1 MEKYKDNTYTKKLIE
16 GQYCLYSDTYNT
28 SSPITFIII
37 PGNPS
42 IAELYI
48 QFGNLLAKQFK
59 YPVIISSLLSNDT
72 KTYSLE
78 KVIEYK
84 KKFFEYLFK
93 NNPNTKYIVLG
104 HSIGNYIIFQAL
116 RKIKDINNIIAIYSL
131 FPALQ
136 NLYSCFP
143 FDYKLLTFN
152 YLIINIFAIFIKI
165 LKYLPLCIIILFFKF
180 VSDVPSDKVECL
192 INNIGFSS
200 IRQILFLAKDEGK
213 YIKEYSQDLID
224 FLNKISHKLRMI
236 YGKNDRYGNEKIAK
250 KFKELVPNATI
261 KIVDILHAF
270 VLGYT
275 HDIFNEI
282 VDMIDEDINNCEK

>member
-1 MEKYKDNTYTKKLIE
+1 MKKNEDNTYIKQLIE
-16 GQYCLYSDTYNT
+16 GQYCLFNDINNK
-28 SSPITFIII
+28 SSPIAFIII

-48 QFGNLLAKQFK
+48 QFGNLLTKQFK
-59 YPVIISSLLSNDT
+59 YPVIISSLLSDNT

-78 KVIEYK
+78 KCIEYK

-116 RKIKDINNIIAIYSL
+116 KKIKDINNIIAIYSL

-136 NLYSCFP
+136 NLYTCFP
-143 FDYKLLTFN
+143 LDYKILTFN
-152 YLIINIFAIFIKI
+152 YLIINIFSFFIKFI
-165 LKYLPLCIIILFFKF
+165 KFLPLCFIILFFKL

-192 INNIGFSS
+192 INNIDFSS
-200 IRQILFLAKDEGK
+200 IKQILFLAKDEGK
-213 YIKEYSQDLID
+213 YIKEYSKDLIE
-224 FLNKISHKLRMI
+224 FLNKISLKLRMI

-250 KFKELVPNATI
+250 KFKELVPNAKI
-261 KIVDILHAF
+261 KIVNILHAF

-275 HDIFNEI
+275 HDLFNEI
-282 VDMIDEDINNCEK
+282 VDMIRDDLNKEK

>member
-1 MEKYKDNTYTKKLIE
+1 MKKNEDNTYIKQLIE
-16 GQYCLYSDTYNT
+16 GQYCLFNDINNK

-48 QFGNLLAKQFK
+48 QFGNLLTKQFK
-59 YPVIISSLLSNDT
+59 YPVIISSLISDNT

-78 KVIEYK
+78 KCIEYK

-93 NNPNTKYIVLG
+93 NNPNTKYIILG

-116 RKIKDINNIIAIYSL
+116 KKIKDINNIIAIYSL

-136 NLYSCFP
+136 NLYTCFP
-143 FDYKLLTFN
+143 LDYKILTFN
-152 YLIINIFAIFIKI
+152 YLIINIFSFFIKFI
-165 LKYLPLCIIILFFKF
+165 KFLPLCFIILFFKL

-192 INNIGFSS
+192 INNIDFSS
-200 IRQILFLAKDEGK
+200 IKQILFLAKDEGK
-213 YIKEYSQDLID
+213 YIKDYSKDLIE
-224 FLNKISHKLRMI
+224 FLNKISLKLRMI

-250 KFKELVPNATI
+250 KFKELVPNAKI
-261 KIVDILHAF
+261 KIVNILHAF

-275 HDIFNEI
+275 HDLFNEI
-282 VDMIDEDINNCEK
+282 VDMIRDDLNKEK

>member
-1 MEKYKDNTYTKKLIE
+1 MEKYKYNTYVKELIE
-16 GQYCLYSDTYNT
+16 GQYCLFSNINNT
-28 SSPITFIII
+28 SSPIAFIIV

-48 QFGNLLAKQFK
+48 EFGKLLTNQFK
-59 YPVIISSLLSNDT
+59 YPVIISSLISNET

-78 KVIEYK
+78 QCIIYK

-104 HSIGNYIIFQAL
+104 HSIGNYIIFKAL
-116 RKIKDINNIIAIYSL
+116 QKINDINNIIAIYSL

-143 FDYKLLTFN
+143 LDYKILTFN
-152 YLIINIFAIFIKI
+152 YLIINIFSFFIKF
-165 LKYLPLCIIILFFKF
+165 LKFFPLCFIILFFKL

-192 INNIGFSS
+192 IDNIDFSS
-200 IRQILFLAKDEGK
+200 IKQILFLAKDEGK
-213 YIKEYSQDLID
+213 YIKEYSKDFIE
-224 FLNKISHKLRMI
+224 FLNKISLKLRMI

-250 KFKELVPNATI
+250 NFKELVPNAKI

-275 HDIFNEI
+275 HDLFNEI
-282 VDMIDEDINNCEK
+282 INMIREDLDKYE

>member
-1 MEKYKDNTYTKKLIE
+1 MKKNEDNAYVKQLIE
-16 GQYCLYSDTYNT
+16 GQYCLFNDINNK

-48 QFGNLLAKQFK
+48 QFGNLLTKQFK
-59 YPVIISSLLSNDT
+59 YPVIISSLLSDNA

-78 KVIEYK
+78 KCIEYK

-116 RKIKDINNIIAIYSL
+116 KKIKDIKNIIAIYSL

-136 NLYSCFP
+136 NLYTCFP
-143 FDYKLLTFN
+143 LDYKILTFN
-152 YLIINIFAIFIKI
+152 YLIINIFSFFIKFI
-165 LKYLPLCIIILFFKF
+165 KFLPLCFIILFFKL

-192 INNIGFSS
+192 INNIDFSS
-200 IRQILFLAKDEGK
+200 TKQILFLAKDEGK
-213 YIKEYSQDLID
+213 YIKEYSKDLLE
-224 FLNKISHKLRMI
+224 FLNKISLKLRMI

-250 KFKELVPNATI
+250 KFK
-261 KIVDILHAF
+261 
-270 VLGYT
+270 
-275 HDIFNEI
+275 
-282 VDMIDEDINNCEK
+282 

>member
-1 MEKYKDNTYTKKLIE
+1 MKKNEDNAYVKQLIE
-16 GQYCLYSDTYNT
+16 GQYCLFNDINNK

-48 QFGNLLAKQFK
+48 QFGNLLTKQFK
-59 YPVIISSLLSNDT
+59 YPVIISSLLSDNT

-78 KVIEYK
+78 KCIEYK

-116 RKIKDINNIIAIYSL
+116 KKIKDIKNIIAIYSL

-136 NLYSCFP
+136 NLYTCFP
-143 FDYKLLTFN
+143 LDYKILTFN
-152 YLIINIFAIFIKI
+152 YLIINIFSFFIKFI
-165 LKYLPLCIIILFFKF
+165 KFLPLCFIILFFKL

-192 INNIGFSS
+192 INNIDFSS
-200 IRQILFLAKDEGK
+200 IKQILFLAKDEGK
-213 YIKEYSQDLID
+213 YIKDYSKDLIE
-224 FLNKISHKLRMI
+224 FLNKISLKLRMI

-250 KFKELVPNATI
+250 KFKELVPNAKI
-261 KIVDILHAF
+261 KIVNILHAF

-275 HDIFNEI
+275 HDLFNEI
-282 VDMIDEDINNCEK
+282 VDMIRDDLNKEK

>member
-1 MEKYKDNTYTKKLIE
+1 MDKENIYTKKLIE
-16 GQYCLYSDTYNT
+16 GQYCLFSDNYNA

-48 QFGNLLAKQFK
+48 QFANLLKKQYK
-59 YPVIISSLLSNDT
+59 YPVIISSLISNDS

-78 KVIEYK
+78 RCIEYK

-104 HSIGNYIIFQAL
+104 HSIGNYILFQAL
-116 RKIKDINNIIAIYSL
+116 RRINNINNIIAIYSL

-143 FDYKLLTFN
+143 FDYKILTFN
-152 YLIINIFAIFIKI
+152 YLIIYLFSFFIKL
-165 LKYLPLCIIILFFKF
+165 LKIFPLCLTILFFKM

-192 INNIGFSS
+192 INNIDYSS
-200 IRQILFLAKDEGK
+200 IKQILFLAKDEGK
-213 YIKEYSQDLID
+213 YIKDYDKDFIE
-224 FLNKISHKLRMI
+224 FLNNISPKLRMI

-250 KFKELVPNATI
+250 KFKELVPNAQI

-282 VDMIDEDINNCEK
+282 VDMINSDIDKSKNN

>member
-1 MEKYKDNTYTKKLIE
+1 MKKNDDNAYVKQLIE
-16 GQYCLYSDTYNT
+16 GQYCLFNDINNK

-48 QFGNLLAKQFK
+48 QFGNLLTKQFK
-59 YPVIISSLLSNDT
+59 YPVIISSLLSDNT

-78 KVIEYK
+78 KCIEYK

-116 RKIKDINNIIAIYSL
+116 KNIKDINNIIAIYSL

-136 NLYSCFP
+136 NLYTCFP
-143 FDYKLLTFN
+143 LDYKILTFN
-152 YLIINIFAIFIKI
+152 YLIINIFSFFIKFI
-165 LKYLPLCIIILFFKF
+165 KFLPLCFIILFFKL

-192 INNIGFSS
+192 INNIDFSS
-200 IRQILFLAKDEGK
+200 IKQILFLAKDEGK
-213 YIKEYSQDLID
+213 YIKDYSKDLIE
-224 FLNKISHKLRMI
+224 FLNKISLKLRMI

-250 KFKELVPNATI
+250 KFKELVPNAKI
-261 KIVDILHAF
+261 KIVNILHAF

-275 HDIFNEI
+275 HDLFNEI
-282 VDMIDEDINNCEK
+282 VDMIRDDLNKEK

>member
-1 MEKYKDNTYTKKLIE
+1 MKKNEDNTYIKQLIE
-16 GQYCLYSDTYNT
+16 GQYCLFNDINNK

-48 QFGNLLAKQFK
+48 QFGNLLTKQFK
-59 YPVIISSLLSNDT
+59 YPVIISSLLSDNT

-78 KVIEYK
+78 KCIEYK

-116 RKIKDINNIIAIYSL
+116 KKIKDINNIIAIYSL

-136 NLYSCFP
+136 NLYTCFP
-143 FDYKLLTFN
+143 LDYKILTFN
-152 YLIINIFAIFIKI
+152 YLIINIFSFFIKFI
-165 LKYLPLCIIILFFKF
+165 KFLPLCFIILFFKL

-192 INNIGFSS
+192 INNIDFS
-200 IRQILFLAKDEGK
+200 RTKQILFLAKDEGK
-213 YIKEYSQDLID
+213 YIKDYSKDLIE
-224 FLNKISHKLRMI
+224 FLNKISLKLRMI

-250 KFKELVPNATI
+250 KFKELVPNAKI
-261 KIVDILHAF
+261 KIVNILHAF

-275 HDIFNEI
+275 HDLFNEI
-282 VDMIDEDINNCEK
+282 VDMIRDDLNKEK

>member
-1 MEKYKDNTYTKKLIE
+1 MKKNEDNTYIKQLIE
-16 GQYCLYSDTYNT
+16 GQYCLFNDINNK

-48 QFGNLLAKQFK
+48 QFGNLLTKQFK
-59 YPVIISSLLSNDT
+59 YPVIISSLLSDNT

-78 KVIEYK
+78 KCIEYK

-116 RKIKDINNIIAIYSL
+116 KKIKDINNIIAIYSL

-143 FDYKLLTFN
+143 LDYKILTFN
-152 YLIINIFAIFIKI
+152 YLIINIFSFFIKFI
-165 LKYLPLCIIILFFKF
+165 KFLPLCFIILFFKL

-192 INNIGFSS
+192 INNIDFSS
-200 IRQILFLAKDEGK
+200 IKQILFLAKDEGK
-213 YIKEYSQDLID
+213 YIKDYSKDLIE
-224 FLNKISHKLRMI
+224 FLNKISLKLRMI

-250 KFKELVPNATI
+250 KFKELVPNAKI
-261 KIVDILHAF
+261 KIVNILHAF

-275 HDIFNEI
+275 HDLFNEI
-282 VDMIDEDINNCEK
+282 VDMIRDDLNKEK

>member
-1 MEKYKDNTYTKKLIE
+1 MKKNEDNAYVKQLIE
-16 GQYCLYSDTYNT
+16 GQYCLFNDINNK

-48 QFGNLLAKQFK
+48 QFGNLLTKQFK
-59 YPVIISSLLSNDT
+59 YPVIISSLLSDNT

-78 KVIEYK
+78 KCIEYK

-116 RKIKDINNIIAIYSL
+116 KKIKDINNIIAIYSL

-136 NLYSCFP
+136 NLYTCFP
-143 FDYKLLTFN
+143 LDYKILTFN
-152 YLIINIFAIFIKI
+152 YLIINIFSFFIKFI
-165 LKYLPLCIIILFFKF
+165 KFLPLCFIILFFKL

-192 INNIGFSS
+192 INNIDFS
-200 IRQILFLAKDEGK
+200 RTKQILFLAKDEGK
-213 YIKEYSQDLID
+213 YIKDYSKDLIE
-224 FLNKISHKLRMI
+224 FLNKISLKLRMI

-250 KFKELVPNATI
+250 KFKELVPNAKI
-261 KIVDILHAF
+261 KIVNILHAF

-275 HDIFNEI
+275 HDLFNEI
-282 VDMIDEDINNCEK
+282 VDMIRDDLNKEK

>member
-1 MEKYKDNTYTKKLIE
+1 MKKNEDNTYIKQLIE
-16 GQYCLYSDTYNT
+16 GQYCLFNDINNK

-48 QFGNLLAKQFK
+48 QFGNLLTKQFK
-59 YPVIISSLLSNDT
+59 YPVIISSLLSDNT

-78 KVIEYK
+78 KCIEYK

-93 NNPNTKYIVLG
+93 NNQNTKYIVLG

-116 RKIKDINNIIAIYSL
+116 KNIKDINNIIAIYSL

-136 NLYSCFP
+136 NLYTCFP
-143 FDYKLLTFN
+143 LDYKILTFN
-152 YLIINIFAIFIKI
+152 YLIINIFSFFIKFI
-165 LKYLPLCIIILFFKF
+165 KFLPLCFIILFFKL

-192 INNIGFSS
+192 INNIDFS
-200 IRQILFLAKDEGK
+200 RTKQILFLAKDEGK
-213 YIKEYSQDLID
+213 YIKDYSKDLIE
-224 FLNKISHKLRMI
+224 FLNKISLKLRMI

-250 KFKELVPNATI
+250 KFKELVPNAKI
-261 KIVDILHAF
+261 KIVNILHAF

-275 HDIFNEI
+275 HDLFNEI
-282 VDMIDEDINNCEK
+282 VDMIRDDLNKEK

>member
-1 MEKYKDNTYTKKLIE
+1 MKKNEDNTYIKQLIE
-16 GQYCLYSDTYNT
+16 GQYCLFNDINNK
-28 SSPITFIII
+28 SSPIAFIII

-48 QFGNLLAKQFK
+48 QFGNLLTKQFK
-59 YPVIISSLLSNDT
+59 YPVIISSLLSDNT

-78 KVIEYK
+78 KCIEYK

-93 NNPNTKYIVLG
+93 NNPNTKYIILG

-116 RKIKDINNIIAIYSL
+116 KKIKDINNIIAIYSL

-136 NLYSCFP
+136 NLYTCFP
-143 FDYKLLTFN
+143 LDYKILTFN
-152 YLIINIFAIFIKI
+152 YLIINIFSFFIKFI
-165 LKYLPLCIIILFFKF
+165 KFLPLCFIILFFKL

-192 INNIGFSS
+192 INNIDFSS
-200 IRQILFLAKDEGK
+200 IKQILFLAKDEGK
-213 YIKEYSQDLID
+213 YIKDYSKDLIE
-224 FLNKISHKLRMI
+224 FLNKISLKLRMI

-250 KFKELVPNATI
+250 KFKELVPNAKI
-261 KIVDILHAF
+261 KIVNILHAF

-275 HDIFNEI
+275 HDLFNEI
-282 VDMIDEDINNCEK
+282 VDMIRDDLNKEK

>member
-1 MEKYKDNTYTKKLIE
+1 MKKNEDNTYIKQLIE
-16 GQYCLYSDTYNT
+16 GQYCLFNDINNK

-48 QFGNLLAKQFK
+48 QFGNLLTKQFK
-59 YPVIISSLLSNDT
+59 YPVIISSLISDNT

-78 KVIEYK
+78 KCIEYK

-116 RKIKDINNIIAIYSL
+116 KKIKDINNIIAIYSL

-136 NLYSCFP
+136 NLYTCFP
-143 FDYKLLTFN
+143 LDYKILTFN
-152 YLIINIFAIFIKI
+152 YLIINIFSFFIKFI
-165 LKYLPLCIIILFFKF
+165 KFLPLCFIILFFKL

-192 INNIGFSS
+192 INNIDFS
-200 IRQILFLAKDEGK
+200 RTKQILFLAKDEGK
-213 YIKEYSQDLID
+213 YIKDYSKDLIE
-224 FLNKISHKLRMI
+224 FLNKISLKLRMI

-250 KFKELVPNATI
+250 KFKELVPNVKI
-261 KIVDILHAF
+261 KIVNILHAF

-275 HDIFNEI
+275 HDLFNEI
-282 VDMIDEDINNCEK
+282 VDMIRDDLNKEK

>member
-1 MEKYKDNTYTKKLIE
+1 MKKNEDNTYIKQLIE
-16 GQYCLYSDTYNT
+16 GQYCLFNDINNK
-28 SSPITFIII
+28 SSPKTFIII

-48 QFGNLLAKQFK
+48 QFGNLLTKQFK
-59 YPVIISSLLSNDT
+59 YPVIISSLLSNNT

-78 KVIEYK
+78 KCIEYK

-116 RKIKDINNIIAIYSL
+116 KNIKDINNIIAIYSL

-136 NLYSCFP
+136 NLYTCFP
-143 FDYKLLTFN
+143 LDYKILTFN
-152 YLIINIFAIFIKI
+152 YLIINIFSFFIKFI
-165 LKYLPLCIIILFFKF
+165 KFLPLCFIILFFKI

-192 INNIGFSS
+192 INNIDFSS
-200 IRQILFLAKDEGK
+200 IKQILFLAKDEGK
-213 YIKEYSQDLID
+213 YIKDYSKDLIE
-224 FLNKISHKLRMI
+224 FLNKISLKLRMI

-250 KFKELVPNATI
+250 KFKELVPNVKI
-261 KIVDILHAF
+261 KIVNILHAF

-275 HDIFNEI
+275 HDLFNEI
-282 VDMIDEDINNCEK
+282 VDMIRDDLNKEK

>member
-1 MEKYKDNTYTKKLIE
+1 M
-16 GQYCLYSDTYNT
+16 
-28 SSPITFIII
+28 
-37 PGNPS
+37 
-42 IAELYI
+42 
-48 QFGNLLAKQFK
+48 
-59 YPVIISSLLSNDT
+59 
-72 KTYSLE
+72 
-78 KVIEYK
+78 
-84 KKFFEYLFK
+84 
-93 NNPNTKYIVLG
+93 
-104 HSIGNYIIFQAL
+104 
-116 RKIKDINNIIAIYSL
+116 
-131 FPALQ
+131 
-136 NLYSCFP
+136 
-143 FDYKLLTFN
+143 
-152 YLIINIFAIFIKI
+152 IINIFAIFIKI
-165 LKYLPLCIIILFFKF
+165 LKYLSLFIIILFFKF

-192 INNIGFSS
+192 INNIDFSS

-282 VDMIDEDINNCEK
+282 VNMIDEDNNNCEKWLYIILTNHNFLLKI

>member
-1 MEKYKDNTYTKKLIE
+1 MKKNDDNAYVKQLIE
-16 GQYCLYSDTYNT
+16 GQYCLFNDINNK

-48 QFGNLLAKQFK
+48 QFGNLLTKQFK
-59 YPVIISSLLSNDT
+59 YPVIISSLLSNNT

-78 KVIEYK
+78 KCIEYK

-116 RKIKDINNIIAIYSL
+116 KNIKDINNIIAIYSL

-136 NLYSCFP
+136 NLYTCFP
-143 FDYKLLTFN
+143 LDYKILTFN
-152 YLIINIFAIFIKI
+152 YLIINIFSFFIKFI
-165 LKYLPLCIIILFFKF
+165 KFLPLCFIILFFKL

-192 INNIGFSS
+192 INNIDFSS
-200 IRQILFLAKDEGK
+200 IKQILFLAKDEGK
-213 YIKEYSQDLID
+213 YIKDYSKDLIE
-224 FLNKISHKLRMI
+224 FLNKISLKLRMI

-250 KFKELVPNATI
+250 KFKELVPNAKI
-261 KIVDILHAF
+261 KIVNILHAF

-275 HDIFNEI
+275 HDLFNEI
-282 VDMIDEDINNCEK
+282 VDMIRDDLNKEK

>member
-1 MEKYKDNTYTKKLIE
+1 MKKNEDNTYIKQLIE
-16 GQYCLYSDTYNT
+16 GQYCLFNDINNK
-28 SSPITFIII
+28 SSPIAFIII

-48 QFGNLLAKQFK
+48 QFGNLLTKQFK
-59 YPVIISSLLSNDT
+59 YPVIISSLLSDNT

-78 KVIEYK
+78 KCIEYK

-93 NNPNTKYIVLG
+93 NNPNTKYIILG

-116 RKIKDINNIIAIYSL
+116 KKIKDIKNIIAIYSL

-136 NLYSCFP
+136 NLYTCFP
-143 FDYKLLTFN
+143 LDYKILTFN
-152 YLIINIFAIFIKI
+152 YLIINIFSFFIKFI
-165 LKYLPLCIIILFFKF
+165 KFLPLCFIILFFKL

-192 INNIGFSS
+192 INNIDFSS
-200 IRQILFLAKDEGK
+200 IKQILFLAKDEGK
-213 YIKEYSQDLID
+213 YIKEYSKDLLE
-224 FLNKISHKLRMI
+224 FLNKISLKLRMI

-250 KFKELVPNATI
+250 KFKELVPNAKI
-261 KIVDILHAF
+261 KIVNILHAF

-275 HDIFNEI
+275 HDLFNEI
-282 VDMIDEDINNCEK
+282 VDMIRDDLNKEK